1 MLAAEVRA
9 LQPRL
14 VPLTGEVE
22 AEAQAQA
29 LVAALFAARGLSEQT
44 GEGTTLARARELARA
59 AGLRRELAALTGPLT
74 DELARIA
81 GRLDALPPVGGEEA
95 AEAFFEPLLAA
106 LDPGLRRRRGVFYTP
121 RALVTAIVAGV
132 DEALREQLGLADGL
146 AATDTWAQVMNE
158 PGSGVNHSAQG
169 RGAAGSGVK
178 LSGVPDGSAPFVS
191 ILDFA
196 CGTGAFVL
204 ACVRSIERTMKDR
217 WRREL
222 GARAAEDPAVLQ
234 RWRAYVP
241 AHLLPRLHAYEPMLA
256 PLVVARL
263 RLADALI
270 RSGYTPS
277 GEEPCGLVRRDA
289 LAEPPGRRFTVV
301 IGNPPYASSS
311 SAPPWLVGELRRWK
325 SGLSETKSDL
335 LRDEW
340 KFLRLAEWLAEQV
353 PRAVVGLVINR
364 DLLVGIAKR
373 GLRASLQ
380 ATFPWRRVVDLH
392 GDVRGEVIDENV
404 FAITQGVAIAWLCRG
419 GGAGHHGCSLR
430 GRRADKLARLGEPE
444 RLHALLRPHEP
455 RAPYYR
461 WDMSDE
467 TGDVPAEYAGW
478 WPLPAI
484 FAVHSSGIQSKN
496 DPVCIGWTAAEVR
509 ARVELLAGASEA
521 EARRALA
528 IGAGGAWS
536 LAAAQ
541 AELRALGPAPERV
554 RRILY
559 RPFDWRW
566 TYMSE
571 RSGGFLGRPRAAVMR
586 HMLAGDNLA
595 LVYNRQI
602 VGQRVSHFGVTRDP
616 ICHGTFYLGN
626 RGQDFLAPLYLR
638 GEGGARESNLRPEF
652 AAAVRAATGLELE
665 PEALLHYVYALVHS
679 PTYRTRYG
687 PAIRE
692 DFARVPIAAAP
703 GLVRALVR
711 SGERLVGLHL
721 LETARSEDGLAEWTG
736 PQEGVVEAVTWSEGH
751 VFLDRARARGFAG
764 VPAAVWAFEV
774 GGYAPCEKW
783 LKARRGRTLTAEEV
797 RHYRVM
803 VAALQATLAVME
815 EVDRVIAAHGGWPG
829 AFARERG
836 R

>member
-1 MLAAEVRA
+1 MGRRAGASGRAGALAPMLAAEVRA

-14 VPLTGEVE
+14 ARLTGEHEV
-22 AEAQAQA
+22 EAQAAA
-29 LVAALFAARGLSEQT
+29 LVAALFTARVLSEET
-44 GEGTTLARARELARA
+44 GGEATLTLARELARA
-59 AGLRRELAALTGPLT
+59 AGLQRELAGLTGPLA
-74 DELARIA
+74 DELTRLA
-81 GRLDALPPVGGEEA
+81 GRLDALAPVGGEAA

-106 LDPGLRRRRGVFYTP
+106 LDPRARRRGGVFYTP
-121 RALVTAIVAGV
+121 RALVTAIVSGV
-132 DEALREQLGLADGL
+132 DEALRTRLGLADGL
-146 AATDTWAQVMNE
+146 AATDTWAQVTGE
-158 PGSGVNHSAQG
+158 AGAQ
-169 RGAAGSGVK
+169 
-178 LSGVPDGSAPFVS
+178 PFVS

-217 WRREL
+217 WCRQL
-222 GARAAEDPAVLQ
+222 GARGWDDPAVLQ

-241 AHLLPRLHAYEPMLA
+241 AHLLPRLHAFEPMLA

-270 RSGYTPS
+270 RSGYASS
-277 GEEPCGLVRRDA
+277 GQEAFGVIRGDA
-289 LAEPPGRRFTVV
+289 LAEPPTRRFTVV
-301 IGNPPYASSS
+301 IGNPPYAASS
-311 SAPPWLVGELRRWK
+311 SAPPWLVAELQRWR
-325 SGLSETKSDL
+325 SGLGETKSDL

-373 GLRASLQ
+373 GMRASLQ

-392 GDVRGEVIDENV
+392 GDVRGDVVDENV

-419 GGAGHHGCSLR
+419 GGAGHDGCSLR
-430 GRRADKLARLGEPE
+430 GRRADKLARLAEPAG
-444 RLHALLRPHEP
+444 LAALLRPHQA
-455 RAPYYR
+455 RAPYHR

-467 TGDVPAEYAGW
+467 TCDDLGEYAGW
-478 WPLPAI
+478 WSLPEI

-496 DPVCIGWTAAEVR
+496 DPVCIGWTAAELQ
-509 ARVELLAGASEA
+509 ARVELLARASEA
-521 EARRALA
+521 EARQALA
-528 IGAGGAWS
+528 IAADGAWS

-571 RSGGFLGRPRAAVMR
+571 KSGGFLGRPRAAVMR

-602 VGQRVSHFGVTRDP
+602 VGPRVSHFGVTRDP

-638 GEGGARESNLRPEF
+638 GDEGARSSNLRPEF
-652 AAAVRAATGLELE
+652 AGALAGAAGRGLG
-665 PEALLHYVYALVHS
+665 PEAVLHYVLAVVHS
-679 PTYRTRYG
+679 PTYRARYG

-703 GLVRALVR
+703 ALV
-711 SGERLVGLHL
+711 EALVGLGARLAGLQL
-721 LETARSEDGLAEWTG
+721 LETAEVEEGLAEWTG
-736 PQEGVVEAVTWSEGH
+736 PPGPVEQVTWSEGH
-751 VFLDRARARGFAG
+751 VFVDRRRTRGFAG
-764 VPAAVWAFEV
+764 VPAEVWRFEV

-783 LKARRGRTLTAEEV
+783 LKARRGSTLSAEDV
-797 RHYRVM
+797 RHYRSFA
-803 VAALQATLAVME
+803 AALRATLGVMA
-815 EVDRVIAAHGGWPG
+815 EVDRAIAGHGGWPE
-829 AFARERG
+829 AFVRG
-836 R
+836 RAG

>member
-1 MLAAEVRA
+1 MPRRARASERAEALAPMLAAEVRA

-14 VPLTGEVE
+14 ARLTGEAE
-22 AEAQAQA
+22 AEAQA
-29 LVAALFAARGLSEQT
+29 LVAALFTARGLSEQT
-44 GEGTTLARARELARA
+44 GDGATLARARELARA
-59 AGLRRELAALTGPLT
+59 AGLQRELAALTGPLA

-81 GRLDALPPVGGEEA
+81 GRLDALEVTGGEEA
-95 AEAFFEPLLAA
+95 AEAFFEPLLAS
-106 LDPGLRRRRGVFYTP
+106 LDPRQRRRSGVFYTP
-121 RALVTAIVAGV
+121 RPLVTAIVAGV

-146 AATDTWAQVMNE
+146 AATDSWAQVTGE
-158 PGSGVNHSAQG
+158 ADKPG
-169 RGAAGSGVK
+169 
-178 LSGVPDGSAPFVS
+178 PFVS

-222 GARAAEDPAVLQ
+222 GVAADDDPAVLQ

-270 RSGYTPS
+270 RSGYAPR

-289 LAEPPGRRFTVV
+289 LAQPPERRFTVV
-301 IGNPPYASSS
+301 LGNPPYASSS
-311 SAPPWLVGELRRWK
+311 SAPGWLVAELRRWK
-325 SGLSETKSDL
+325 SGLTETKSDL

-380 ATFPWRRVVDLH
+380 ATFPWRRVIDLH
-392 GDVRGEVIDENV
+392 GDVRGDVVDENV
-404 FAITQGVAIAWLCRG
+404 FAITQGVAIAWLCKG
-419 GGAGHHGCSLR
+419 GGAGHHGGSLR
-430 GRRADKLARLGEPE
+430 GRRADKLARLGVPTE
-444 RLHALLRPHEP
+444 LTGLLRPHLP

-461 WDMSDE
+461 WDMAGE
-467 TGDVPAEYAGW
+467 TGDVPGEYAGW

-496 DPVCIGWTAAEVR
+496 DPVCIGWTAAEVQ
-509 ARVELLAGASEA
+509 ARVERLAGASEA
-521 EARRALA
+521 EARRELA
-528 IGAGGAWS
+528 IATDGAWS
-536 LAAAQ
+536 LTAAQ

-571 RSGGFLGRPRAAVMR
+571 KSGGFLGRPRAAVMR

-595 LVYNRQI
+595 LMYNRQI
-602 VGQRVSHFGVTRDP
+602 VGPRVSHFGVTRDA

-626 RGQDFLAPLYLR
+626 RGQDFLAPLYLL
-638 GEGGARESNLRPEF
+638 GEDGARAANLRPEF
-652 AAAVRAATGLELE
+652 VAAMRSATGLEFG
-665 PEALLHYVYALVHS
+665 PEALLRYVYAVVHS
-679 PTYRTRYG
+679 PTYRVCYG
-687 PAIRE
+687 SAIRE

-703 GLVRALVR
+703 GLAQALVR
-711 SGERLVGLHL
+711 LGERLVGLHL
-721 LETARSEDGLAEWTG
+721 LETAEVVEGLAEWTG
-736 PQEGVVEAVTWSEGH
+736 EPGGVVEVVTWSEGH
-751 VFLDRARARGFAG
+751 VFIDRKRTRGFAG
-764 VPAAVWAFEV
+764 VPAAVRAFEV

-803 VAALQATLAVME
+803 VAALQATLAVMD

-829 AFARERG
+829 AFVMGEPPPG
-836 R
+836 S

>member
-1 MLAAEVRA
+1 MPRRTRTRERPEALAAMLAAEVRA
-9 LQPRL
+9 LQAR
-14 VPLTGEVE
+14 LTGEAE
-22 AEAQAQA
+22 AEALAQA
-29 LVAALFAARGLSEQT
+29 LVAALFVGRGLSAET
-44 GEGTTLARARELARA
+44 GDGATLAKARQLARA
-59 AGLRRELAALTGPLT
+59 AGLEREMTALTGPPP
-74 DELARIA
+74 DELARLA
-81 GRLDALPPVGGEEA
+81 GRLDALSLTAEDGGEAA

-106 LDPGLRRRRGVFYTP
+106 LDPQQRRRRGVFYTP
-121 RALVTAIVAGV
+121 RALVTATVAGV
-132 DEALREQLGLADGL
+132 DEVLRVQLGLADGL
-146 AATDTWAQVMNE
+146 AATDTWAQVTGE
-158 PGSGVNHSAQG
+158 A
-169 RGAAGSGVK
+169 GAG
-178 LSGVPDGSAPFVS
+178 DCEPFVS

-222 GARAAEDPAVLQ
+222 GASGADDPAVLQ

-241 AHLLPRLHAYEPMLA
+241 AQLLPRVHAYEPMLA

-270 RSGYTPS
+270 RSGYVPS
-277 GEEPCGLVRRDA
+277 GEEPIGLVRRDA

-301 IGNPPYASSS
+301 VGNPPYASSS
-311 SAPPWLVGELRRWK
+311 SAPAWLVAELRRWK

-335 LRDEW
+335 LREEW

-392 GDVRGEVIDENV
+392 GDVRGDVVDENV

-419 GGAGHHGCSLR
+419 GGAGHEGCSLP
-430 GRRADKLARLGEPE
+430 GRRADKLARLGEPAG
-444 RLHALLRPHEP
+444 LAGLLRPHAP
-455 RAPYYR
+455 REPYYR
-461 WDMSDE
+461 WDMSEE
-467 TGDVPAEYAGW
+467 TSNRPAEYAGW
-478 WPLPAI
+478 WALPEI
-484 FAVHSSGIQSKN
+484 FAVHGSGIQSKN
-496 DPVCIGWTAAEVR
+496 DAVCVGWTAAEVR
-509 ARVELLAGASEA
+509 ARVELLARASEA

-528 IGAGGAWS
+528 IAEDGAWS

-602 VGQRVSHFGVTRDP
+602 VGPRVSHFGVTRDP

-626 RGQDFLAPLYLR
+626 RGQDFLAPLYLCDADGPR
-638 GEGGARESNLRPEF
+638 RSNLRPEF
-652 AAAVRAATGLELE
+652 AAAVRAATGLELG
-665 PEALLHYVYALVHS
+665 PEALLHYVYAVVHS
-679 PTYRTRYG
+679 PTYRARHG
-687 PAIRE
+687 AAIRE
-692 DFARVPIAAAP
+692 DFARVPIAAGAE
-703 GLVRALVR
+703 LALVLIDR
-711 SGERLVGLHL
+711 GAALVKSHL
-721 LETARSEDGLAEWTG
+721 LETGEVVVGGLAEWTG
-736 PQEGVVEAVTWSEGH
+736 ASGPIEQVTWSEGH
-751 VFLDRARARGFAG
+751 VFIDRRKTRGFSG
-764 VPAAVWAFEV
+764 VPAAIWEFEV

-783 LKARRGRTLTAEEV
+783 LKARRGRTLTAEDV
-797 RHYRVM
+797 AHYRRM
-803 VAALQATLAVME
+803 VAALRATLALMT
-815 EVDRVIAAHGGWPG
+815 DIDAAIAAHGGWPG
-829 AFARERG
+829 AFVSGREA
-836 R
+836 